1 MTYSATDR
9 ILFQAVD
16 TGRLIQRHPLGG
28 SGSIRKLF
36 VTPTIKAILDGQD
49 DKFKHMPLVETEKII
64 GCFCNG
70 HFVTASLKGNPNPKP
85 DFERLEGLDEVW
97 AICARKPKM
106 SQIRIF
112 GRFISKGTFVAF
124 GLHERVTLGLRENYN
139 AKASEVPGLWNEV
152 LGDCVPHEASSVEEY
167 FGGVCRDVDDEI

>member
-1 MTYSATDR
+1 MTYNATDR
-9 ILFQAVD
+9 ILFQAVE

-28 SGSIRKLF
+28 SASIRKLF
-36 VTPTIKAILDGQD
+36 VTPTINAILDGQD
-49 DKFKHMPLVETEKII
+49 DNFKRMPMVETEKII
-64 GCFCNG
+64 GRFCNG
-70 HFVTASLKGNPNPKP
+70 HMVTVSLKGDTNSKP

-124 GLHERVTLGLRENYN
+124 GFYERVTLGLRENYN
-139 AKASEVPGLWNEV
+139 AKASEVPGIWNNV
-152 LGDCVPHEASSVEEY
+152 LGDCVRHEASSVEEY
-167 FGGVCRDVDDEI
+167 FGGVWRDVDDEI